1 MLLRLAEDLRPA
13 IAQIEGFSAE
23 ALKDRFVDAFR
34 ALQGAAL
41 PPAAAPEEELARFVV
56 ADPVFQF
63 AAAAAR
69 FAGALPPG
77 RPATP
82 AAAAA
87 EFEAVMGARLPD
99 LARRA
104 RAAGPA
110 AAVLR
115 GGFPPGADPPFAA
128 KDPRVNLFAGLFALE
143 PEGKAGPD
151 RPEGKRGGRAPDRR
165 RDGRGRDGR
174 SRDGRSRDE
183 PGRGEQSRGER
194 SRDGQSRDGKSRD
207 EQRRDGKS
215 RDEQRRDG
223 QSRDGQSRDG
233 KSRDGQSRDGQ
244 SRDGKSRDE
253 QRRGERPRER
263 RWHRPPPPREGGAG
277 HFREAYRLFR
287 EYTLATS
294 RAELD
299 GVLARVAEARRREP
313 PRPGI
318 AAVAVHT
325 LDHDDRQRHADT
337 RVPLGAIFDEE
348 GRRHD
353 WERRASFV
361 FRLPGGGESVVPNKG
376 GGGVAEARR
385 EGLLPFAAV
394 LVDVECGGCGVRA
407 SRAGALSG
415 ARIAAALRMRSE
427 ADAFFAFFA
436 SRCPEGERHS
446 WVAASPPAGAPAG
459 GGASRCARCGLG
471 SAPGGGGRPEGAAAF
486 YERYAETWRR
496 ERAAAKAAGAPAPGP
511 APGGPPGGPPPPPL
525 APWVPDFTR
534 VVRAAALAETTPAA
548 LEALACAEGREW
560 ADVVEGRGA
569 PPPPASPEDP
579 RVFAADAEV
588 RSFLSDFNRLLTAAR
603 GGHPPPEAL
612 ADVPRH
618 EWGRLPEL
626 LPDVGRDYLAARAEV
641 RAARPAEIFAFT
653 VQSLCEM
660 ALRIAGAGE
669 APGAPPWL
677 GPLGRRVAREGL
689 EKVLRG
695 QRLMSKPGPL
705 DWGLFSAAPPGDDD
719 ADGEEDGDVAG
730 DVGEDV
736 ALEQEAAA
744 ATGDDADLPFSS
756 EHIDLGAMEDD
767 DSGANLE
774 PND

>member
-23 ALKDRFVDAFR
+23 ALKDRFVAAFR

-56 ADPVFQF
+56 ADPVYRF

-69 FAGALPPG
+69 LAGALPPG

-104 RAAGPA
+104 RAADPA
-110 AAVLR
+110 AAAILR
-115 GGFPPGADPPFAA
+115 GGFPPGVDPPFAA
-128 KDPRVNLFAGLFALE
+128 KDPRVNLFAGLFAL
-143 PEGKAGPD
+143 PEGRGAAL
-151 RPEGKRGGRAPDRR
+151 GGRADTKSRRAEKGHRDKKGPPREGKKDRAER
-165 RDGRGRDGR
+165 KKEGPAEGERGRADEEKGR
-174 SRDGRSRDE
+174 AEGARGRAGE
-183 PGRGEQSRGER
+183 GRAAAPRG
-194 SRDGQSRDGKSRD
+194 
-207 EQRRDGKS
+207 
-215 RDEQRRDG
+215 
-223 QSRDGQSRDG
+223 
-233 KSRDGQSRDGQ
+233 
-244 SRDGKSRDE
+244 
-253 QRRGERPRER
+253 
-263 RWHRPPPPREGGAG
+263 WHRPPPPRGGG
-277 HFREAYRLFR
+277 EHFREAYRLFR
-287 EYTLATS
+287 EYTVAATDAAALG
-294 RAELD
+294 R
-299 GVLARVAEARRREP
+299 VLARVAEARRREP
-313 PRPGI
+313 PRPGA

-325 LDHDDRQRHADT
+325 LRHADRRHHADP
-337 RVPLGAIFDEE
+337 RVPLGAVFDEE

-353 WERRASFV
+353 WVQRAAFV
-361 FRLPGGGESVVPNKG
+361 YRLPGGGEAVVPNKG

-385 EGLLPFAAV
+385 EGRLPPHAV

-415 ARIAAALRMRSE
+415 PRIAAALRMRAE
-427 ADAFFAFFA
+427 ADAFFAFYA
-436 SRCPEGERHS
+436 TRCPEGETHA
-446 WVAASPPAGAPAG
+446 WVAVAAGAAGAPAG
-459 GGASRCARCGLG
+459 APPGAPPGAPGGAGASRCARCGLG
-471 SAPGGGGRPEGAAAF
+471 SAPAGGGRPEGAAAF
-486 YERYAETWRR
+486 YERHAEAWRR
-496 ERAAAKAAGAPAPGP
+496 ARAAGEAAGAPP
-511 APGGPPGGPPPPPL
+511 ARRPAGGPPAGGPSPPPPPAL

-534 VVRAAALAETTPAA
+534 VVRAAALAGTTPAA

-569 PPPPASPEDP
+569 PPPPAKPEDP

-641 RAARPAEIFAFT
+641 RATRPAEIFAFT

-669 APGAPPWL
+669 AAGAPPWL

-695 QRLMSKPGPL
+695 QRLMSKPGPI
-705 DWGLFSAAPPGDDD
+705 DWGLFSAAPPGDDS

-736 ALEQEAAA
+736 ALEEQEAAEA
-744 ATGDDADLPFSS
+744 AFGTKGEADDSLPFST
-756 EHIDLGAMEDD
+756 EHLDLGAMVDD
-767 DSGANLE
+767 ESGDNLE

>member
-165 RDGRGRDGR
+165 RDGR
-174 SRDGRSRDE
+174 
-183 PGRGEQSRGER
+183 SRGER
-194 SRDGQSRDGKSRD
+194 SRV
-207 EQRRDGKS
+207 
-215 RDEQRRDG
+215 G
-223 QSRDGQSRDG
+223 QSRDGQSRG
-233 KSRDGQSRDGQ
+233 EQSRDGQ
-244 SRDGKSRDE
+244 SRGEQSRDG
-253 QRRGERPRER
+253 QSRGEQSRDGQSRGDKPREG
-263 RWHRPPPPREGGAG
+263 RWRRPPPPREGGAG

-325 LDHDDRQRHADT
+325 LDHDDRQRHADA

-496 ERAAAKAAGAPAPGP
+496 ERAAAKAAEEAAGAPAPGP
-511 APGGPPGGPPPPPL
+511 APGGPPPPPPPPL

-569 PPPPASPEDP
+569 PPPPAAPEDP

-695 QRLMSKPGPL
+695 QRLMSKPGPI
-705 DWGLFSAAPPGDDD
+705 DRGLFSAAPPGDDD

-744 ATGDDADLPFSS
+744 AAGDDADLPFSS